1 MNNGFVWGTI
11 GLILLIVEPFVPG
24 VYALWIG
31 IAALVTAGFA
41 FVFPW
46 LDVWLFLIFAIATVV
61 SAVGGSRLYARM
73 SGGQHTLNEM
83 QHQLIGKSGVCIH
96 RGEGAHIRIRIDGIE
111 WAALADGEIDV
122 NDTVVVLHF
131 HDARPVVRR
140 G

>member
-1 MNNGFVWGTI
+1 MNNGFVWATVGI
-11 GLILLIVEPFVPG
+11 ILLTVEPFIPG

-46 LDVWLFLIFAIATVV
+46 LDAWLFVIFAITTLV
-61 SAVGGSRLYARM
+61 SAIGGSRLYARLNRDE
-73 SGGQHTLNEM
+73 GTLN
-83 QHQLIGKSGVCIH
+83 QLQQQLIGKSGVCIAH
-96 RGEGAHIRIRIDGIE
+96 TEGAHIRVRIDGVE

-122 NDTVVVLHF
+122 HDPVVVIQF

>member
-1 MNNGFVWGTI
+1 MNNGFVWATI
-11 GLILLIVEPFVPG
+11 GLILLTVEPFVPG

-46 LDVWLFLIFAIATVV
+46 LEVWLFLIFAIATIV

-73 SGGQHTLNEM
+73 HHGGNELNQM
-83 QHQLIGKSGVCIH
+83 QQQLIGKSGVCIAQ
-96 RGEGAHIRIRIDGIE
+96 GEGAHIRIRIDGVE
-111 WAALADGEIDV
+111 WAALADGEIDI
-122 NDTVVVLHF
+122 NDRVVVIQF
-131 HDARPVVRR
+131 DDTRPVVRR

>member
-1 MNNGFVWGTI
+1 MNNGFVWATI
-11 GLILLIVEPFVPG
+11 GLILLTVEPFVPG

-46 LDVWLFLIFAIATVV
+46 LEVWLFLIFAIATIV

-73 SGGQHTLNEM
+73 HHGGNELNQM
-83 QHQLIGKSGVCIH
+83 QQQLIGKSGVCIAQ
-96 RGEGAHIRIRIDGIE
+96 GEGAHIRIRIDGVE
-111 WAALADGEIDV
+111 WAALADGEIDI
-122 NDTVVVLHF
+122 NDRVVVIQF
-131 HDARPVVRR
+131 DDTRPVVLR

>member
-1 MNNGFVWGTI
+1 MNNGFVWATI
-11 GLILLIVEPFVPG
+11 GLILLTVEPFVPG

-41 FVFPW
+41 FVFPSMG
-46 LDVWLFLIFAIATVV
+46 VWLFLVFAFATVV

-73 SGGQHTLNEM
+73 SKENTDLNQM
-83 QHQLIGKSGVCIH
+83 QQQLIGKSGICIAH
-96 RGEGAHIRIRIDGIE
+96 SDGAHIRIRIDGVE
-111 WAALADGEIDV
+111 WAALADGEIAVD
-122 NDTVVVLHF
+122 DPVVVLQF